1 MRTADGDASDLLGD
15 LLRHWRAVRGRSQL
29 DLSLDSGVSQRHI
42 SFVESG
48 RSTPSRQMLLDLAE
62 TLDVPLRDRNAL
74 LLAAGYAPLYSEAPW
89 DAGEMDG
96 VNRAL
101 DRILRQHEPF
111 PALVMDRLW
120 RVVKANE
127 AAPRFLGGFIDLSG
141 FPRPRNI
148 LHLMFDPAALRPF
161 IADWETVAR
170 SLLQRLHRETVKG
183 HLDAGSGA
191 LLESLLAY
199 PGVDPDW
206 RSPRAI
212 QLTAASPVIPIGF
225 MRNGRVLR
233 YFSMITTVGT
243 PTTAAA
249 QELRLESMFPAD
261 DATEAA
267 HRELFG
273 DS

>member
-1 MRTADGDASDLLGD
+1 MRTAEGGLGD

-29 DLSLDSGVSQRHI
+29 DLALDSGVSQRHI

-48 RSTPSRQMLLDLAE
+48 RSAPSRQMLLDLAE

-89 DAGEMDG
+89 DAEEMAG
-96 VNRAL
+96 VTRAL
-101 DRILRQHEPF
+101 ERMLRQHEPF
-111 PALVMDRLW
+111 PALVMDRRWSVLKVN
-120 RVVKANE
+120 R
-127 AAPRFLGGFIDLSG
+127 AAPRFFGSLIDLQA
-141 FPRPRNI
+141 FPHPRNI

-161 IADWETVAR
+161 VADWEIVAKA
-170 SLLQRLHRETVKG
+170 LLQRLHRETIG
-183 HLDAGSGA
+183 RHLDPEAEA
-191 LLESLLAY
+191 LLASLLAY

-206 RSPRAI
+206 RAPKAI
-212 QLTAASPVIPIGF
+212 QLAAPSPVIPIGF

-233 YFSMITTVGT
+233 YFSMVTTIGT
-243 PTTAAA
+243 PNNAAA

-267 HRELFG
+267 HRDLFG